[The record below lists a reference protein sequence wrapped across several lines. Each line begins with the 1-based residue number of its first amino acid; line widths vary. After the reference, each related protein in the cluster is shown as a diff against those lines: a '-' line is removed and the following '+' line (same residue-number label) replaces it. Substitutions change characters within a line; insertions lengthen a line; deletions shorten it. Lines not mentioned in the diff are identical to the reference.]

1 MAIKA
6 HEEAHGHGHPKEAA
20 GGRGGGGG
28 HGHPQPV
35 DKQASSKST
44 RKPHGP
50 PTKELPKSQS
60 RDLSKHSNKAF
71 SNGASAKRSA
81 GHANSINR
89 KSNMSVNTAKEP
101 GLNLK
106 LPIQRADSNQSGI
119 LVSQGSKANVNTHS
133 EVNSPPGKSA
143 NSRRGSAPSQRML
156 QSPSRGASHG
166 GMERSSAMTNEASPR
181 KPKMPTDKEQLYSM
195 PPSKA
200 RNDMI
205 VQLYLQGKCDHAHDD
220 EIKEDAEKQFQ
231 KISKQ
236 KKGTRFYLTKNERE
250 NILEKLDDIWMLKEK
265 QEKYLER
272 HQKRNEHK
280 RQKTLQDQDL
290 EYFYKSKQKQSRNK
304 IK

>member
-1 MAIKA
+1 
-6 HEEAHGHGHPKEAA
+6 
-20 GGRGGGGG
+20 
-28 HGHPQPV
+28 
-35 DKQASSKST
+35 
-44 RKPHGP
+44 
-50 PTKELPKSQS
+50 
-60 RDLSKHSNKAF
+60 
-71 SNGASAKRSA
+71 
-81 GHANSINR
+81 
-89 KSNMSVNTAKEP
+89 
-101 GLNLK
+101 
-106 LPIQRADSNQSGI
+106 
-119 LVSQGSKANVNTHS
+119 
-133 EVNSPPGKSA
+133 
-143 NSRRGSAPSQRML
+143 
-156 QSPSRGASHG
+156 
-166 GMERSSAMTNEASPR
+166 MERSSAMTNEASPR

>member
-6 HEEAHGHGHPKEAA
+6 HEEAHGHHHPKEAA
-20 GGRGGGGG
+20 GGREGGGG

-44 RKPHGP
+44 RKPQGP

-71 SNGASAKRSA
+71 SNGASALRSP
-81 GHANSINR
+81 GHANRLNM
-89 KSNMSVNTAKEP
+89 KSNMSANTAKEP

-106 LPIQRADSNQSGI
+106 LPIQKADENQSGI
-119 LVSQGSKANVNTHS
+119 LVSQGSKANGNTHS
-133 EVNSPPGKSA
+133 EANSPPAKSA
-143 NSRRGSAPSQRML
+143 KSRRGSAPSQRML
-156 QSPSRGASHG
+156 QSPSRGAEHG
-166 GMERSSAMTNEASPR
+166 GMERSSAMSNSTSLQ
-181 KPKMPTDKEQLYSM
+181 KPTMPTDKEQLYSM

-220 EIKEDAEKQFQ
+220 EIKEDAEKEFQ

-272 HQKRNEHK
+272 HQKQYQHK

-290 EYFYKSKQKQSRNK
+290 EYFYKSKQKQNRNK